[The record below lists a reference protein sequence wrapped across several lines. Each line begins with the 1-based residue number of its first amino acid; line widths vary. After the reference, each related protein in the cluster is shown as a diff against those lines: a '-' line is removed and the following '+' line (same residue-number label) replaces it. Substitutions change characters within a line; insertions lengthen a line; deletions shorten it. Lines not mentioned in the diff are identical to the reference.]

1 MYVFMKKRW
10 RGEARGLRCP
20 FKKDEYRQ
28 VRSMLEDETLL
39 GMLALAYSMIHTQP
53 LPQSLPLSTAAALPF
68 TATLRPRTVLYG
80 SAFRELTRG
89 AVQPLLP
96 AMFRLAPQ
104 TCARYGLALFFS
116 GAWRVRIT

>member
-39 GMLALAYSMIHTQP
+39 GMLALAYST
-53 LPQSLPLSTAAALPF
+53 
-68 TATLRPRTVLYG
+68 
-80 SAFRELTRG
+80 
-89 AVQPLLP
+89 
-96 AMFRLAPQ
+96 
-104 TCARYGLALFFS
+104 
-116 GAWRVRIT
+116 